1 MRKIWNRAG
10 KYAIVLMFAVFLGMG
25 IRAEAAPGQVTGLK
39 QTNAGTNSVNITFQ
53 ALVDNDVRYE
63 IRLSDSPTGTFKEW
77 SVCSGGEDYL
87 YNLPNAGSSYYLQV
101 VPFIRNGLQREYGPV
116 SETIEVVTA
125 PNAKPE
131 NLKHTGSTETSIS
144 LSWNPVPG
152 ATGYQIRYKAGAA
165 SEYLETYGE
174 QNQAVLGQLAP
185 DEEYYV
191 EVYPVRKGS
200 AGFSA
205 VGKSGAN
212 LYSVPVIP
220 GKGKKPSCVAYWQS
234 LGQIR
239 SDVSSMKSA
248 DGYKWE
254 IWSAY
259 QKKDKKLKTHTQ
271 NSEAAF
277 ISYSG
282 FKKYN
287 FYKMRVRGYC
297 TNSDGTKLEGKWSDW
312 TYFCPQPDII
322 KLKSV
327 KSGISVK
334 WNTIKGADRYQVYV
348 SDKQKSGYKK
358 CATTN
363 KTSITVKKFGK
374 SAFKSGKKY
383 YFYVTAYNKVGK
395 KMYSGMTGGKMDA
408 WYITYKKK

>member
-131 NLKHTGSTETSIS
+131 NLKHTSSTETSIS
-144 LSWNPVPG
+144 LSWNPVAG
-152 ATGYQIRYKAGAA
+152 ASGYQIRYKAGAA
-165 SEYLETYGE
+165 SEYTETYSE
-174 QNQAVLGQLAP
+174 QNQAVLNQLAP
-185 DEEYYV
+185 NEEYYV
-191 EVYPVRKGS
+191 DVYPIRKSS
-200 AGFSA
+200 AGFIA
-205 VGKSGAN
+205 AGKSEAT
-212 LYSVPVIP
+212 LYGVPVVP
-220 GKGKKPSCVAYWQS
+220 GKAKKPSCAAYWQA

-239 SDVSSMKSA
+239 SDAVSIKSA

-259 QKKDKKLKTHTQ
+259 QKKDKKLKTKTQ
-271 NSEAAF
+271 GSDVAF
-277 ISYSG
+277 ISYNG

-287 FYKMRVRGYC
+287 FFKMRVRGYC

-312 TYFCPQPDII
+312 TYFCPQPDVI

-334 WNTIKGADRYQVYV
+334 WNTIKGADRYEVYV
-348 SDKQKSGYKK
+348 SNKAKSGYKK

-363 KTSITVKKFGK
+363 KTAITVKKFGK
-374 SAFKSGKKY
+374 SSFKSGKKY

-395 KMYSGMTGGKMDA
+395 KMYSGMAEGGVDA